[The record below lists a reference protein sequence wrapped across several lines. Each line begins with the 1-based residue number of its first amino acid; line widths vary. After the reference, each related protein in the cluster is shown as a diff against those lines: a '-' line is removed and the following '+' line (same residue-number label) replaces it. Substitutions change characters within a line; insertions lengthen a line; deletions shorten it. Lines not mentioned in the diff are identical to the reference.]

1 VAASGQREVELE
13 RGVGRKKLNELDDF
27 ETLSRLKPEECL
39 HKPKAFDCFARRS
52 SELVVQLRNECGIRH
67 LAPSDRG
74 TVMAFLSKREG
85 LARKVDT
92 AAIEAE
98 SLGLT
103 TATLI
108 LRMARLEIDRAEPDV
123 DESMP
128 RNVTHSKP
136 N

>member
-1 VAASGQREVELE
+1 
-13 RGVGRKKLNELDDF
+13 
-27 ETLSRLKPEECL
+27 
-39 HKPKAFDCFARRS
+39 
-52 SELVVQLRNECGIRH
+52 
-67 LAPSDRG
+67 
-74 TVMAFLSKREG
+74 MALLSKREG

-108 LRMARLEIDRAEPDV
+108 LRMARLEIDRAEPDEV
-123 DESMP
+123 EIMTGNNSS
-128 RNVTHSKP
+128 SKP